1 MGTKA
6 SRARGKVASGSA
18 KRSAPASEA
27 PARPSIDEMSYAQR
41 SRRPLHVLC
50 LLLPLIVLYEI
61 GSVLYL
67 ADPASGTMETI
78 RAQRML
84 ADFFELFGAVG
95 LHLPA
100 ALIVTVLLVW
110 HVLLRDPWTIK
121 LPTLGAMAME
131 STAWSAPL
139 LVLMAL
145 IAPHTDRSAIEVLA
159 GGELHQMPLLGR
171 LTLAIGAGL
180 YEELL
185 FRMIGLALLDL
196 VLVDLARLRAMPAR
210 IAGVVVVAVA
220 FAAYHRLSGADGSM
234 EWRRAI
240 SLTLAGLFFGGLYLW
255 RGFGIAAAAH
265 AVYDMVVLSL
275 SSP

>member
-1 MGTKA
+1 MGRS
-6 SRARGKVASGSA
+6 SRAGAAVAPGDAAAGRVSVDDLA
-18 KRSAPASEA
+18 
-27 PARPSIDEMSYAQR
+27 YAQR
-41 SRRPLHVLC
+41 SKRPLHVLC
-50 LLLPLIVLYEI
+50 LLLPLIVLYEV
-61 GSVLYL
+61 GSVMYL

-84 ADFFELFGAVG
+84 TDFFELFGAVG

-100 ALIVTVLLVW
+100 ALIVSVLIVW

-131 STAWSAPL
+131 SVAWTAPL

-145 IAPHTDRSAIEVLA
+145 VASPADRAAVEVLA
-159 GGELHQMPLLGR
+159 GGELSGMPLLAK

-196 VLVDLARLRAMPAR
+196 VLVDLARLRATPAR
-210 IAGVVVVAVA
+210 IAGVVVIAIA
-220 FAAYHRLSGADGSM
+220 FAAYHRLTGPDGAMD
-234 EWRRAI
+234 WQRAV
-240 SLTLAGLFFGGLYLW
+240 SLVLAGLFFGGVYLW

-265 AVYDMVVLSL
+265 AVYDMVVLAL
-275 SSP
+275 ISPQ